1 MRWILFLAAAIAA
14 PGFSQGF
21 PFGLGPGPGP
31 AQRQQQPPVVQQPIE
46 VLRADFGAQAG
57 GTTVYFVNGSTGLG
71 VQARTILAGQAA
83 WLRRH
88 PEVAVRV
95 EGHGDPGDTRDH
107 ALAVGARRAE
117 QARGYLVLLG
127 VPAAQVSAMTWGKER
142 PGAPRAVTAIVR

>member
-1 MRWILFLAAAIAA
+1 MRTIIFLAAAMLAA
-14 PGFSQGF
+14 PALGQGF
-21 PFGLGPGPGP
+21 PFGLGPG
-31 AQRQQQPPVVQQPIE
+31 QRPPPPVVQQSVE
-46 VLRADFGAQAG
+46 VLRAEFGAQAG
-57 GTTVYFVNGSTGLG
+57 GTTVYFVNGSSGLG
-71 VQARTILAGQAA
+71 AQAQTILAGQAA

-88 PEVAVRV
+88 PEVAVRI

-117 QARGYLVLLG
+117 EARTYLMLLG